1 MTMLNK
7 IGLIYLIEREKFAN
21 SAKLKPEEIDLS
33 STFDGKSLEQLCL
46 ERGYFMGLNKAIEII
61 RES

>member
-1 MTMLNK
+1 MTMLNN
-7 IGLIYLIEREKFAN
+7 IGLICLIEREKFAN

-33 STFDGKSLEQLCL
+33 STVVGKSLEQLCL